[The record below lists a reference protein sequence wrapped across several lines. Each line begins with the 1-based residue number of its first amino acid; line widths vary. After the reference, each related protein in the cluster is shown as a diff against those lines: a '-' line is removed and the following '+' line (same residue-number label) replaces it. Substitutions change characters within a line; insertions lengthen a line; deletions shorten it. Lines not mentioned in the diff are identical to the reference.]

1 MFTIGQSVN
10 YDGIAGVIN
19 FISDSYVTVCI
30 RKYQSESMRG
40 ETSVCLCV
48 YPEKWKDIIIL
59 GNK

>member
-10 YDGIAGVIN
+10 YDGLEGVIN
-19 FISDSYVTVCI
+19 FISDYYVTVCI
-30 RKYQSESMRG
+30 RKYQSDSMHG

-59 GNK
+59 GDK

>member
-10 YDGIAGVIN
+10 YDGLAGVIK
-19 FISDSYVTVCI
+19 FISDEYVSVCI
-30 RKYQSESMRG
+30 RKYESDSIRG

-48 YPEKWKDIIIL
+48 YPERWKDIIIL

>member
-10 YDGIAGVIN
+10 YDGLAGVIK
-19 FISDSYVTVCI
+19 FISDEYVSVCI
-30 RKYQSESMRG
+30 RQYESDSIRG

-48 YPEKWKDIIIL
+48 YPERWKDIIIL

>member
-48 YPEKWKDIIIL
+48 YPEHQDKVIVL
-59 GNK
+59 GDK

>member
-10 YDGIAGVIN
+10 YDGIAGVIK
-19 FISDSYVTVCI
+19 FISDEYVSVCI
-30 RKYQSESMRG
+30 RQYESDSIRG

-48 YPEKWKDIIIL
+48 FPERWKDIIIL

>member
-10 YDGIAGVIN
+10 YDGLAGVLK
-19 FISDSYVTVCI
+19 FISDEYVSVCI
-30 RKYQSESMRG
+30 RKYESDSMLG

-48 YPEKWKDIIIL
+48 YPERWQDIIIL

>member
-48 YPEKWKDIIIL
+48 YPEQQDKVIVL
-59 GNK
+59 GDK

>member
-10 YDGIAGVIN
+10 YDGLAGVIK
-19 FISDSYVTVCI
+19 FISDEYVSVCI
-30 RKYQSESMRG
+30 RQYESDSIRG

-48 YPEKWKDIIIL
+48 YPEHQDKVIVL

>member
-10 YDGIAGVIN
+10 YDGIAGVIK
-19 FISDSYVTVCI
+19 FISDEYVSVCI
-30 RKYQSESMRG
+30 RQYESDSIRG

-48 YPEKWKDIIIL
+48 YPERWKDIIIL

>member
-10 YDGIAGVIN
+10 YDGLAGVIK
-19 FISDSYVTVCI
+19 FISDEYVSVCI
-30 RKYQSESMRG
+30 RKYESESMRG

-48 YPEKWKDIIIL
+48 YPERWKDIIIL